1 MAHRN
6 LRLGRWILGVAAVAV
21 VVVGVWS
28 YLRMMKFET
37 LTTAGRVNAASGFQS
52 LTERDPVAADGA
64 LRVARQQFS
73 DARNLL
79 GPGWLHQVPWLGRQ
93 LTAAD
98 DLSSIVIE
106 ASSAGIEF
114 ARLMRL
120 TASAPQEGRLSTLLR
135 LVPAHLDPALV
146 SLTRVAGLSD
156 DLTPDGLLPPLAN
169 AVAAAKRPLVQAQPL
184 LGRSHD
190 LLELERYLFSRQHRF
205 LVVTQDSSNLRAT
218 GGSMETYGLVTFGP
232 QGFALTTSA
241 DVASLPKDTLNL
253 SSPPG
258 RRARDGQLSFSD
270 ANWWMDFP
278 TSATKMAQ
286 FWKNLGQPEID
297 GIVALDVPMIQDLL
311 NIYGPLVI
319 PEAKTPLTASNLL
332 DQLTDV
338 VPSKGVTIA
347 QQRKK
352 AVISL
357 TTALVNRVTDL
368 STDQLLPTIE
378 AFIKAADQKHLQIY
392 LLDPTA
398 QTDMVA
404 VGWAGALDPPDGT
417 TDLVGVS
424 NSDVEPSKANLGV
437 TKSLDYTV
445 VLKPDGGAGST
456 LTLGYKKSGRK
467 LPGIPDAQWAN
478 YLRAHRLAGTQLAAA
493 SKGAFT
499 SLDDPTGV
507 PTFGHYF
514 QLRRGSRNVVLQTTM
529 PQVLRPVSTGDGE
542 GRLWQYRLLVA
553 KQADLVDTRAKV
565 SLTVPTGWRVTDA
578 EASFRVTGERVATT
592 TGTTTVTLA
601 TPLSEDLLVDVTVAP
616 DKAPR

>member
-52 LTERDPVAADGA
+52 LNERDPVAADGA

-146 SLTRVAGLSD
+146 SLTNVAGLSD
-156 DLTPDGLLPPLAN
+156 DLTPDGLLPSLAN

-258 RRARDGQLSFSD
+258 RRARDGHLSFSD

-311 NIYGPLVI
+311 NI
-319 PEAKTPLTASNLL
+319 
-332 DQLTDV
+332 
-338 VPSKGVTIA
+338 
-347 QQRKK
+347 
-352 AVISL
+352 
-357 TTALVNRVTDL
+357 
-368 STDQLLPTIE
+368 
-378 AFIKAADQKHLQIY
+378 
-392 LLDPTA
+392 
-398 QTDMVA
+398 
-404 VGWAGALDPPDGT
+404 
-417 TDLVGVS
+417 
-424 NSDVEPSKANLGV
+424 
-437 TKSLDYTV
+437 
-445 VLKPDGGAGST
+445 
-456 LTLGYKKSGRK
+456 
-467 LPGIPDAQWAN
+467 
-478 YLRAHRLAGTQLAAA
+478 
-493 SKGAFT
+493 
-499 SLDDPTGV
+499 
-507 PTFGHYF
+507 
-514 QLRRGSRNVVLQTTM
+514 
-529 PQVLRPVSTGDGE
+529 
-542 GRLWQYRLLVA
+542 
-553 KQADLVDTRAKV
+553 
-565 SLTVPTGWRVTDA
+565 
-578 EASFRVTGERVATT
+578 
-592 TGTTTVTLA
+592 
-601 TPLSEDLLVDVTVAP
+601 
-616 DKAPR
+616 